1 MKRTWLSLLSIL
13 ALALAGSL
21 YAQTDYGSTDPAD
34 NPPSSAAVE
43 SGTQQGTSGTQSGS
57 PTGNSMYDTDT
68 APSQTGGSEPVPS
81 SAAQAPTH
89 ESLPATASH
98 LPLAFAIGV
107 SALGAAA
114 ALRAYRLRSS

>member
-1 MKRTWLSLLSIL
+1 MKRTLFSLLSIL
-13 ALALAGSL
+13 ALALAGSVF
-21 YAQTDYGSTDPAD
+21 AQSDYGSTDRPGD
-34 NPPSSAAVE
+34 NPPPSRAVE
-43 SGTQQGTSGTQSGS
+43 SGTQSGS
-57 PTGNSMYDTDT
+57 PTGNSMYDTDG
-68 APSQTGGSEPVPS
+68 APSQTEGSSPVPS